1 MTTSAIYYQKSAVV
15 QEEFKLIE
23 VATLREME
31 VERLQKV
38 VREVKELRRECDDSA
53 ILETVTLFNKV
64 RDATVDLIRSIS
76 VWQESFTSPIRP
88 RILDCDYIID
98 RMIYHIDF
106 INSTKLK
113 RVFNFQFYR
122 GNVLLLPYPNPKSAE
137 PVRITS
143 ALAVELKK
151 FAAPPEETAIFCYQF
166 LINCLPDDIYKD
178 KVAPL
183 RRWLMAG
190 WIPRVWVMDPKPVPP
205 RRTSISK
212 SKGNASTPT
221 GSRRSS
227 MARIDVAPAPG
238 TP

>member
-23 VATLREME
+23 MATLREME

-151 FAAPPEETAIFCYQF
+151 FAAPPEETVIFCYQF

-190 WIPRVWVMDPKPVPP
+190 WIPRVWVMDPKP
-205 RRTSISK
+205 
-212 SKGNASTPT
+212 
-221 GSRRSS
+221 
-227 MARIDVAPAPG
+227 
-238 TP
+238 